1 MITNNVLSFTG
12 HICATDSPAQGNV
25 VNEIKRCPFAPEG
38 SIGVLEFLRDTAP
51 YNFALPPGEID

>member
-1 MITNNVLSFTG
+1 LSFTG